1 MKKINQKY
9 IPALVFI
16 SLCLIWSSTWVVIKI
31 GLYSL
36 PPFLAAAIR
45 FLIAYLLLSLYA
57 LMMKLQFPKGLK
69 IHAFFLWFG
78 ILNFTG
84 GYALVYWGE
93 KYIASG
99 LTSVLFSVMPFYV
112 LILSIWLLP
121 EETINLKKIVGVLLG
136 FFGIIIIF
144 KDQLNLHN
152 LDSNVLYG
160 MIAVVIAPVFS
171 SLGTITAKRKGANF
185 HPIVL
190 ITIPMLYAAILFFIL
205 SVTFEW
211 DSHPV
216 FDFNAVFSIIYLALF
231 GTVIAFILYFWMLK
245 NTSAL
250 LMSMITF
257 VTPPLALV
265 WGWALLNEFISY
277 FLIVGLMII
286 FSGIMLVRKN

>member
-1 MKKINQKY
+1 MI
-9 IPALVFI
+9 
-16 SLCLIWSSTWVVIKI
+16 
-31 GLYSL
+31 
-36 PPFLAAAIR
+36 
-45 FLIAYLLLSLYA
+45 
-57 LMMKLQFPKGLK
+57 KLQFPKGLR
-69 IHAFFLWFG
+69 IHVFFLWFG

-121 EETINLKKIVGVLLG
+121 QETVNLKKIVGVVLG
-136 FFGIIIIF
+136 FIGIIIIF
-144 KDQLNLHN
+144 KDQLNPNN
-152 LDSNVLYG
+152 LNSNVLYG
-160 MIAVVIAPVFS
+160 MIAVIIAPIFS
-171 SLGTITAKRKGANF
+171 SMGTITAKRKGTNF

-190 ITIPMLYAAILFFIL
+190 ITIPMLYSAIFFFIL
-205 SVTFEW
+205 SATFERH
-211 DSHPV
+211 SHPV

-245 NTSAL
+245 NTSAV

-257 VTPPLALV
+257 VTPPLALI

-277 FLIVGLMII
+277 FLILGLMII
-286 FSGIMLVRKN
+286 FSGIVLAKKN